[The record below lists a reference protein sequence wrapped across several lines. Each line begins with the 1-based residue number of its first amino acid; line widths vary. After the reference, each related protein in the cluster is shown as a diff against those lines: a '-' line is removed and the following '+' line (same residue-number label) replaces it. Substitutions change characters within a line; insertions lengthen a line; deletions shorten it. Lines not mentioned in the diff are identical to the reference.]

1 MKKHYLTSLNELF
14 EISLKRRK
22 QFRGWLLM
30 PFLGTRPL
38 ITIIIVLRW
47 FVLGVAWHIVCV
59 FRCCWKRFAAAYV
72 FPKTILLFVSVL
84 CEIFMTRDQ
93 QISNAKFHIN
103 KAIKMDD
110 AADCQSETCEIET
123 KLNNNTTPSMKRYYI
138 FHFERSGF

>member
-1 MKKHYLTSLNELF
+1 MFLYITSNKVNHLIVTKLSKYLSDMHCYKEAIGFLGSFMKKHYLTSLNELF

-47 FVLGVAWHIVCV
+47 FVLGVAWHILCV

-72 FPKTILLFVSVL
+72 FPKIILLFVSVL

-103 KAIKMDD
+103 KA
-110 AADCQSETCEIET
+110 
-123 KLNNNTTPSMKRYYI
+123 
-138 FHFERSGF
+138 